1 MPDHDYHK
9 TMDADEAAN
18 SRLLEPKRGLKTGSL
33 ALLLVTGSVILL
45 AAPLLFSRSRAVSDS
60 DTVAE
65 GQFLPSHSE
74 QLNLTP
80 PARKDVVI
88 APQPDAGPDTA
99 NTVDLEAERR
109 RAEEEAERQRAEAEA
124 RRLAEAEEAANYS
137 KQQDRYRSPMIVAEQ
152 LPTDPATEVQAE
164 KKPEDAAK
172 SPGTFQATNP
182 NDQFLA
188 SRSGEAVGVAKA
200 DKNQRIDALVPQ
212 GTILRGVLETA
223 VHTDLPGMVRAVTT
237 EDVWSFDGRRILIP
251 AGSRLIGEYN
261 AGVAEGQTRAFIVWT
276 RLLRAD
282 GVSLSL
288 GSIGTDE
295 LGRSGMGGAV
305 NNHYLKRYGPAILL
319 SVISAA
325 GQILA
330 ASDNAQSYNSN
341 PITTTVVD
349 PVTGVATSTTTYPNN
364 NIGSNL
370 AARGAAAATQ
380 SFTQL
385 MGEALKTSLAIPP
398 TITINQ
404 GAAVAIFV
412 RRDLDFSDLYPDPV
426 QEKLKELRRGYN
438 QRGRYSYEK

>member
-1 MPDHDYHK
+1 MPDLDHHHLTD
-9 TMDADEAAN
+9 MDDEAN
-18 SRLLEPKRGLKTGSL
+18 SRLLEPKRGLRTGAVMFFLVVGSVGL
-33 ALLLVTGSVILL
+33 LVLPLLLN
-45 AAPLLFSRSRAVSDS
+45 RSRTVSDTENVP
-60 DTVAE
+60 D

-80 PARKDVVI
+80 PPPRKEVVTI
-88 APQPDAGPDTA
+88 PQPAPAADTREQDSDA
-99 NTVDLEAERR
+99 EARRRLDEEEARR
-109 RAEEEAERQRAEAEA
+109 RAEAD
-124 RRLAEAEEAANYS
+124 EAAEYA
-137 KQQDRYRSPMIVAEQ
+137 KRQDRYRSPMIVSELGPADTAAVQTEE
-152 LPTDPATEVQAE
+152 PEDPA
-164 KKPEDAAK
+164 KSAA
-172 SPGTFQATNP
+172 TFQATNP

-188 SRSGEAVGVAKA
+188 SRTGTAVDVSKA
-200 DKNQRIDALVPQ
+200 DKNRRIDALVPQ

-223 VHTDLPGMVRAVTT
+223 VQTDLPGMVRAITT
-237 EDVWSFDGRRILIP
+237 EDIWSFDGRRILIP

-261 AGVAEGQTRAFIVWT
+261 AGITEGQTRAFIVWS

-295 LGRSGMGGAV
+295 LGRSGMGGDV
-305 NNHYLKRYGPAILL
+305 NNHYLKRFGPAILL
-319 SVISAA
+319 SVISAG

-330 ASDNAQSYNSN
+330 ASAETQNFNSN
-341 PITTTVVD
+341 PVTTTTIN
-349 PVTGVATSTTTYPNN
+349 PATGVSTTNTTYPNN

-370 AARGAAAATQ
+370 AAKGAAVAAQ

-412 RRDLDFSDLYPDPV
+412 RRDLDFSELYPDPV
-426 QEKLKELRRGYN
+426 REKLKELR
-438 QRGRYSYEK
+438 QGRYSHEK